1 MKIGIPKEIKNH
13 EYRVALTPAAT
24 RTLIKDGGHIVYVQ
38 KNAGVGSSFSDKE
51 YEDAGAIIL
60 ETAEEVFAQSKM
72 IIKVKEP
79 LAEEI
84 PLIKEGH
91 ILFTYL
97 HLASSKT
104 LTDALIK
111 TGATC
116 IAYETIKL
124 PDGSLPLL
132 QPMSEIAGRMSV
144 QVGAEY
150 LEKMNGGRGV
160 LLGGVPGVPPADVV
174 ILGGGTTGKHAAKIA
189 LGMGANVT
197 ILDINLETLRHLE
210 DILSGRLETLSSNYE
225 TIERAVKYADLL
237 IGAVLIPGAKAPTLV
252 TEAMVKEMKSGSV
265 IVDISVDQGGCIET
279 THATTHSAPVYEK
292 HGVIHYGVAN
302 MPGAVPRTSTFALV
316 NATLPYAQAIATF
329 GYQEAMERRPELK
342 LGLNI
347 DKGEIIHPEVEKW
360 YSSL

>member
-1 MKIGIPKEIKNH
+1 MEIGVPKEIKNH
-13 EYRVALTPAAT
+13 EYRVALTPAAA
-24 RTLIKDGGHIVYVQ
+24 RTLIKDGGHTVYVQ
-38 KNAGVGSSFSDKE
+38 KTAGDGSSFSDKE
-51 YEDAGAIIL
+51 YEDAGAKIL
-60 ETAEEVFAQSKM
+60 PTAQDVFEKSKM

-79 LAEEI
+79 LPEEY
-84 PLIKEGH
+84 PLIKESH

-97 HLASSKT
+97 HCAASRT
-104 LTDALIK
+104 LTDGLLN
-111 TGATC
+111 TGAAC

-144 QVGAEY
+144 QVGAQY
-150 LEKMNGGRGV
+150 LEKANGGRGV

-174 ILGGGTTGKHAAKIA
+174 ILGGGTTGKNAAKIA

-252 TEAMVKEMKSGSV
+252 TENLVKEMKSGSV
-265 IVDISVDQGGCIET
+265 IVDISVDQGGCVET
-279 THATTHSAPVYEK
+279 IHATTHSAPVYEK
-292 HGVIHYGVAN
+292 DGVIHYGVAN

-316 NATLPYAQAIATF
+316 NATLPYAQVIANY
-329 GYQEAMERRPELK
+329 GYKEAMEKRNELK
-342 LGLNI
+342 LGLNM
-347 DKGEIIHPEVEKW
+347 DKGKITHPEVEKW
-360 YSSL
+360 YYGN